1 MFDAKNH
8 ALQCLENINK
18 DPITTAELANE
29 LGLSRS
35 VVSHYLNELV
45 KDNKVLKLNGRPVKW
60 QKKTDNLSQLENCF
74 ADFIGYQGSMREII
88 TQVSAAVAYPPNG
101 LNILITG
108 HSGVCKSYLAGKIAA
123 YARQKNVI
131 EADAPYI
138 VLNCADYANNPKLV
152 SSMLFV
158 YVKGAYTGADESK
171 EGLLKEANGGYL
183 FLDEVHRLS
192 SENREKLFSFIDSGE
207 FYRMGDNVNSVRS
220 NVRLIM
226 ATTEK
231 PEIALLETFLR
242 RILVRVTLP
251 DFIQRPIDERF
262 ALLNYLFYQE
272 AKKISKK
279 IDVNQYV
286 VSALLQLNKAVN
298 L

>member
-8 ALQCLENINK
+8 VLQCLENINK

-108 HSGVCKSYLAGKIAA
+108 HSGVGKSYLAGKIAA

-138 VLNCADYANNPKLV
+138 VLNCADYANNPELV

-171 EGLLKEANGGYL
+171 EVLLKEANGGYL

-207 FYRMGDNVNSVRS
+207 FYRMGDNVNSVKS

-231 PEIALLETFLR
+231 PETALPETFLR
-242 RILVRVTLP
+242 RIPVRVTLP
-251 DFIQRPIDERF
+251 DFIQRPIDERS

>member
-1 MFDAKNH
+1 M
-8 ALQCLENINK
+8 
-18 DPITTAELANE
+18 
-29 LGLSRS
+29 S
-35 VVSHYLNELV
+35 
-45 KDNKVLKLNGRPVKW
+45 
-60 QKKTDNLSQLENCF
+60 
-74 ADFIGYQGSMREII
+74 EII
-88 TQVSAAVAYPPNG
+88 TQVSTAVAYPPNG

-108 HSGVCKSYLAGKIAA
+108 HSGVGKSYLADKIAA

-131 EADAPYI
+131 EADTPYI
-138 VLNCADYANNPKLV
+138 VLNCADYANNPELV
-152 SSMLFV
+152 SSMLFG

-192 SENREKLFSFIDSGE
+192 SENQEKFFSFIDSGE

-231 PEIALLETFLR
+231 PETALLETFLR
-242 RILVRVTLP
+242 RIPVRVTLP

>member
-1 MFDAKNH
+1 
-8 ALQCLENINK
+8 
-18 DPITTAELANE
+18 
-29 LGLSRS
+29 
-35 VVSHYLNELV
+35 
-45 KDNKVLKLNGRPVKW
+45 
-60 QKKTDNLSQLENCF
+60 
-74 ADFIGYQGSMREII
+74 MREII

-108 HSGVCKSYLAGKIAA
+108 HSGVGKSYLAGKIAA

-138 VLNCADYANNPKLV
+138 VLNCADYANNPELV

-192 SENREKLFSFIDSGE
+192 SENREKFFSFIDSGE
-207 FYRMGDNVNSVRS
+207 FYRMGDNVNSVKS

-231 PEIALLETFLR
+231 PEKALLETFLR
-242 RILVRVTLP
+242 RIPVRVTLP